1 MAANA
6 LTIEVRED
14 GIAVVTINV
23 PRSKQNTLKAEFNAE
38 FADILETVEGS
49 DAIRAVVIISGKEDS
64 FIAGADIKMLAKVQ
78 TEADAAA
85 LSTDGQEAFVRM
97 ERLPVPIVAAIHGAC
112 LGGGLEL
119 ALACT
124 SRVCSDDDR
133 TQLGLPECQL
143 GLLPGAG
150 GTQRLPR
157 LIGIQPALDMM
168 LTGRKLRPRR
178 AKTLG
183 LVDEVVPAP
192 VLLCAAIA
200 RASRL
205 ADGPKKDQTALTKF
219 GSDLALLG
227 SSKGAQELALEKNAL
242 GRRLLFQQA
251 RKTLLKT
258 TKGNYPAQERIIDC
272 VEIGYEDGIDAGY
285 AAEARHFGALVVSPE
300 AASLIG
306 VFEGMTALKKDCGVA
321 DKKVQPREVRA
332 VSMLGAGLMGAGI
345 AYVTVEKADIDVRL
359 KDRDEGGLARGLN
372 QVHAI
377 YRNALKRRRKTR
389 TEVARQMNRITTTT
403 DYSGIERCDIVI
415 EAVPEILELKH
426 TVLRDV
432 EARTAKTTIFASNTS
447 SIPIAE
453 IAAASSR
460 PETVIGMHYFS
471 PVEKMPL
478 LEIIV
483 TPTTSPEVTATAVEL
498 GKAQGK
504 TVIVVNDGPGFYTSR
519 ILAPYMNEAA
529 HLLTEGVPVD
539 RIDKALTQWGYPVG
553 PMTLLDEVGV
563 DVAAKVGPLM
573 VEAFGERMEPP
584 GTTDVLIEDGRLGR
598 KAKKGFYR
606 YDAKKKGKK
615 KVDETVYDVLGVDPT
630 NRMELEVIAERCAL
644 LMVNEAVRCLEEGVL
659 RSARDGDIGAIFGLG
674 FPPFRGGPFRYVDQ
688 HGAEAIVQKL
698 GKLHEKHGLRFE
710 PAELLVEMARD
721 GRRFHR

>member
-1 MAANA
+1 MAKKA
-6 LTIEVRED
+6 LSIEVRDD
-14 GIAVVTINV
+14 GIAIVTMNV
-23 PRSKQNTLKAEFNAE
+23 PRAAQNTLKAEFNGE
-38 FADILETVEGS
+38 FEQILETIEGS
-49 DAIRAVVIISGKEDS
+49 DAIRGVVFASGKPDS
-64 FIAGADIKMLAKVQ
+64 FIAGADIKMLAKIR
-78 TEADAAA
+78 TADEASD
-85 LSTDGQEAFVRM
+85 LSASAQSGFA
-97 ERLPVPIVAAIHGAC
+97 RLARVPVPVVAAIHGPC

-124 SRVCSDDDR
+124 SRVCSDDSS

-168 LTGRKLRPRR
+168 LTGRKHRPKR
-178 AKTLG
+178 AKKLG

-192 VLLCAAIA
+192 ILLDAAIA

-205 ADGPKKDQTALTKF
+205 AERPERAKTALVKF
-219 GSDLALLG
+219 GDDLALLG
-227 SSKGAQELALEKNAL
+227 SSKGAQELALEKNPL
-242 GRRLLFQQA
+242 GRRVLFQQA

-272 VEIGYEDGIDAGY
+272 VEVGFEEGIEAGY
-285 AAEARHFGALVVSPE
+285 AAESTHFGALVVSLE
-300 AASLIG
+300 AESLIG
-306 VFEGMTALKKDCGVA
+306 VFDAMTALKKDSGVS
-321 DKKVQPREVRA
+321 DRSVKPRPVRA

-359 KDRDEGGLARGLN
+359 KDRDHDGISRGLG
-372 QVHAI
+372 QVNAI
-377 YRNALKRRRKTR
+377 YRKSVKRRRMSK
-389 TEVARQMNRITTTT
+389 EDAIRQMNRITGTT
-403 DYSGIERCDIVI
+403 DYSGISRCDVVI
-415 EAVPEILELKH
+415 EAVPEVLELKH

-432 EARTAKTTIFASNTS
+432 ESHTPDTTIFASNTS
-447 SIPIAE
+447 SIPIAD
-453 IAAASSR
+453 IAEASSR

-478 LEIIV
+478 LEIII
-483 TPTTSPEVTATAVEL
+483 TPKTADWVVATAVEL

-529 HLLTEGVPVD
+529 HLVSEGVPVD
-539 RIDKALTQWGYPVG
+539 RIDRALTKWGYPVG

-573 VEAFGERMEPP
+573 VEAFGARMEPP

-598 KAKKGFYR
+598 KAKKGFYV
-606 YDAKKKGKK
+606 YDGKK
-615 KVDETVYDVLGVDPT
+615 KKRVDESVYALLGVEPT
-630 NRMELEVIAERCAL
+630 NEMDPVLIAERCAL
-644 LMVNEAVRCLEEGVL
+644 LMVNEAARCFEEGIV

-688 HGAEAIVQKL
+688 IGAAEVVKRL
-698 GKLHEKHGLRFE
+698 GHFREQHGLRFE
-710 PAELLVEMARD
+710 PAQILVDMARR
-721 GRRFHR
+721 GKKFHK

>member
-1 MAANA
+1 MAKKA
-6 LTIEVRED
+6 LTIDVRDD
-14 GIAVVTINV
+14 GIAVVTMDV
-23 PRSKQNTLKAEFNAE
+23 PRAAQNTLKAQFNGEFVE
-38 FADILETVEGS
+38 ILESIEGS
-49 DAIRAVVIISGKEDS
+49 DAIRAVVFASGKPDS
-64 FIAGADIKMLAKVQ
+64 FIAGADIKMLAKISTADEA
-78 TEADAAA
+78 TELSASAQAAF
-85 LSTDGQEAFVRM
+85 S
-97 ERLPVPIVAAIHGAC
+97 RLARVPVPVVAAIHGPC

-124 SRVCSDDDR
+124 SRVCSDDDS

-178 AKTLG
+178 AKKLG

-192 VLLCAAIA
+192 ILLDAAIA
-200 RASRL
+200 RATKL
-205 ADGPKKDQTALTKF
+205 AGAPKGEKTALVKF
-219 GSDLALLG
+219 GDDLALLG
-227 SSKGAQELALEKNAL
+227 SSKGAQELALERNPL
-242 GRRLLFQQA
+242 GRRVLFQQA

-272 VEIGYEDGIDAGY
+272 VEIGFEEGIEAGY
-285 AAEARHFGALVVSPE
+285 EAESNHFGALVVSLE
-300 AASLIG
+300 AESLIG
-306 VFEGMTALKKDCGVA
+306 VFDAMTALKKDTGVS
-321 DKKVQPREVRA
+321 DRSVKPREIRA

-359 KDRDEGGLARGLN
+359 KDRDDDGVTRGLA
-372 QVHAI
+372 QVNAI
-377 YRNALKRRRKTR
+377 YRKAVKRRRMSK
-389 TEVARQMNRITTTT
+389 EEANRQMNRITGTT
-403 DYSGIERCDIVI
+403 DYSGISRCDIVI
-415 EAVPEILELKH
+415 EAVPEVLELKH

-432 EARTAKTTIFASNTS
+432 EARTSDTTIFASNTS
-447 SIPIAE
+447 SIPITAIAE
-453 IAAASSR
+453 ASSR

-483 TPTTSPEVTATAVEL
+483 TPHTADWVRATAVAL

-529 HLLTEGVPVD
+529 HLLSEGVPVD
-539 RIDKALTQWGYPVG
+539 RIDRALTQWGYPVG

-573 VEAFGERMEPP
+573 VEAFGARMEPP
-584 GTTDVLIEDGRLGR
+584 GTTDVLLEDGRLGR
-598 KAKKGFYR
+598 KAKKGFYL
-606 YDAKKKGKK
+606 YDGKK
-615 KVDETVYDVLGVDPT
+615 KKRVDESVYTVLGVEPHNEMDP
-630 NRMELEVIAERCAL
+630 VIIAERCAL
-644 LMVNEAVRCLEEGVL
+644 LMVNEAARCLEEGIVQ
-659 RSARDGDIGAIFGLG
+659 SARDGDIGAIFGLG
-674 FPPFRGGPFRYVDQ
+674 FPPFRGGPFRYIDQ
-688 HGAEAIVQKL
+688 TGAAEVVRRL
-698 GKLHEKHGLRFE
+698 GHFRERHGLRFA
-710 PAELLVEMARD
+710 PAEILVDMARR
-721 GRRFHR
+721 GKKFHK